1 MTKMMI
7 EIDSEDYNK
16 LRDLCNMINDD
27 NKGVLFPYY
36 VVDTTELMAVPQF
49 EGDEREYMIAGKRV
63 LGKDVNKYIQ
73 ENNITFDEFKEQ
85 AIHTCDYKGVAKLE
99 GFFLTED
106 DCYNYI
112 DANIANLRHPFP
124 LCKSMNNLTGMKDL
138 ILTLFKITGVEPSK
152 SWQEPNPVEIIKD
165 NIKEHAKKYNY
176 DINKKA
182 ISGIA
187 KAKNMM
193 FGLNSWRKC
202 PCASNDGL
210 ERFCGSEVCAKEI
223 EEGPYCHCRLFSK
236 PKADNK

>member
-165 NIKEHAKKYNY
+165 NIKNCAAEHGLGLTDNV
-176 DINKKA
+176 NK
-182 ISGIA
+182 IA
-187 KAKNMM
+187 RAKNMM
-193 FGLNSWRKC
+193 FGVDEWYRCCCDHKNGDRYCMSEQCQKDVQEKGTC
-202 PCASNDGL
+202 
-210 ERFCGSEVCAKEI
+210 FCNLYKKI
-223 EEGPYCHCRLFSK
+223 EK
-236 PKADNK
+236 